1 MACSKDDVKIDILVD
16 TATCI
21 GMSIK
26 IVLLTKKNSFNDY
39 NSFLI
44 IRFFKGYNQ
53 QKETILPGFELH
65 MTVDDFVT

>member
-1 MACSKDDVKIDILVD
+1 MACSKDDVKIDIFAD
-16 TATCI
+16 TATCN

-26 IVLLTKKNSFNDY
+26 IVLLTKNSFNDY

-44 IRFFKGYNQ
+44 IKFFKGYNE
-53 QKETILPGFELH
+53 QKETILFGFELH